1 MHRVLD
7 RQRGNQIS
15 AGLCALAIMTKAP
28 RAGVVKTRLQPPLT
42 PEEAA
47 DLNICFLRDIAEAIS
62 RATCSCGLRTPEQ
75 NTIARGVGIFTPEGS
90 EKEYADILPVDFDL
104 IPQHGDGF
112 GERLTNAVDDLL
124 HVGFESC
131 CLINSDSPTAT
142 VNAFREAVRQLQGAD
157 DRIVVGPSDDGG
169 YYLIGMRKLHRR
181 LFEEIDWSTERV
193 FAQTV
198 ERANEIGLEVHVLP
212 SCFDVDDRAAL
223 KRLCDELLGENL
235 TAAPATKKFLS
246 DTITRE
252 GRERIWPVVAAVVP
266 TAESTEKALGT
277 SASTRK

>member
-47 DLNICFLRDIAEAIS
+47 DLNICFLRDIADAIS

-75 NTIARGVGIFTPEGS
+75 NTIAHGVGIFTPEGS
-90 EKEYADILPVDFDL
+90 EREYADILPVGFDL

-112 GERLTNAVDDLL
+112 GERLINAVDDLL
-124 HVGFESC
+124 HVGFESG

-142 VNAFREAVRQLQGAD
+142 VDAFREAVRQLQGAD

-223 KRLCDELLGENL
+223 QRLCDELLGENL
-235 TAAPATKKFLS
+235 PAAPATKKFLF

-252 GRERIWPVVAAVVP
+252 GRERIWPVVA
-266 TAESTEKALGT
+266 
-277 SASTRK
+277 STRK